1 MIVVGLS
8 GSIPGLV
15 LGIVSAVS
23 TVCNAFRTGEKHQRE
38 QSFDVSDVR
47 QSGRDFIETIQV
59 LLRESLSW
67 FLPALPRAFSTN
79 RRRPR
84 NPIPRLRVEEGR
96 DRSKSFLRDRS
107 FPPPSRNRASPLGLL
122 PKPLF
127 F

>member
-8 GSIPGLV
+8 GSIAN
-15 LGIVSAVS
+15 LGCLNCS
-23 TVCNAFRTGEKHQRE
+23 QRLLNFGNINLG
-38 QSFDVSDVR
+38 QSFGVSDVR

-107 FPPPSRNRASPLGLL
+107 FPPPSRNRASPLALL
-122 PKPLF
+122 PNPLF
-127 F
+127 FYRRRR

>member
-8 GSIPGLV
+8 GSIAN
-15 LGIVSAVS
+15 LGCLNCS
-23 TVCNAFRTGEKHQRE
+23 QRLLNCGNINSW
-38 QSFDVSDVR
+38 QSFGVSDVR

-59 LLRESLSW
+59 AHRESRSW

-84 NPIPRLRVEEGR
+84 NPIPRLRVEEAR
-96 DRSKSFLRDRS
+96 DGSKSFLRDRS
-107 FPPPSRNRASPLGLL
+107 FPHSSRNRTSPLGLL